1 MASIDDD
8 VPATQNLLHDDEKDD
23 VDVEGEGPTS
33 QSLSKEDDPESD
45 VTPSKRFIVSFKND
59 AFKNDAATKEASPS
73 SPLSDG
79 SDSDGDTSVGSLHEK
94 PVDRRAMRRVMMKE
108 FFVRAFLAK
117 HFSLPPVFST
127 YEALMRLVTVEVYG
141 THEAVWQVNVKNK
154 SVLIDFLVQFYR
166 EEPDWFYSLLIR
178 EDNIII
184 IRAKQQRLDTIV
196 KAFLKVRN

>member
-1 MASIDDD
+1 MASIDD
-8 VPATQNLLHDDEKDD
+8 VPATQNLLHEDEKDD
-23 VDVEGEGPTS
+23 VDVEGEGPAS
-33 QSLSKEDDPESD
+33 QSLPKEDDPESD
-45 VTPSKRFIVSFKND
+45 VTPSKRFIVSFRND
-59 AFKNDAATKEASPS
+59 AFKNDVATKEASPS

-117 HFSLPPVFST
+117 HYDLPSLYST

-141 THEAVWQVNVKNK
+141 THEAVWQVNVVNK
-154 SVLIDFLVQFYR
+154 KKLIDSLVQFYR

-178 EDNIII
+178 EDNIVI

-196 KAFLKVRN
+196 KAFLNVRN

>member
-1 MASIDDD
+1 MASIDD

-33 QSLSKEDDPESD
+33 QSLLKEDDSESD
-45 VTPSKRFIVSFKND
+45 VTPSKRYVV
-59 AFKNDAATKEASPS
+59 AFRNDAATKESPS
-73 SPLSDG
+73 SPSPDG
-79 SDSDGDTSVGSLHEK
+79 SDTDDHSVASLHEK

-117 HFSLPPVFST
+117 HYDLPSLYST

-141 THEAVWQVNVKNK
+141 THEAVWQVNVVNK
-154 SVLIDFLVQFYR
+154 KKLIDSLVQFYR

-178 EDNIII
+178 EDNIVI

-196 KAFLKVRN
+196 KAFLNVRN

>member
-1 MASIDDD
+1 MASIDD

-33 QSLSKEDDPESD
+33 QSILKEDDPESD
-45 VTPSKRFIVSFKND
+45 VTPSKRFVVSFRND
-59 AFKNDAATKEASPS
+59 VFKTDAATKESSPS
-73 SPLSDG
+73 PDG
-79 SDSDGDTSVGSLHEK
+79 SDTDDHSVASLHEK

-117 HFSLPPVFST
+117 HYNLPTLYST

-141 THEAVWQVNVKNK
+141 SHEAVWQVNVVNK
-154 SVLIDFLVQFYR
+154 RKLIDFLVQFYR

-178 EDNIII
+178 EDNIVI

-196 KAFLKVRN
+196 KAFLNVRN